1 MAAWKSRK
9 PIRLREFRR
18 SDVPTIVVHLE
29 EEDDRRM
36 LNRGFGPLT
45 VARIEVREGGRKA
58 YVSIGVYDSGRCAG
72 LQVSLNSMRQDRDI
86 RRTVHSFPWIEIE
99 EDERDDA

>member
-1 MAAWKSRK
+1 MTTWKARK
-9 PIRLREFRR
+9 PIRVSDLRH
-18 SDVPTIVVHLE
+18 SDAPTIVVRL
-29 EEDDRRM
+29 DDDDDHSM
-36 LNRGFGPLT
+36 LNRGIGALT

-72 LQVSLNSMRQDRDI
+72 LQVSVNSMRRDRDV

-99 EDERDDA
+99 EDER